1 MSAETG
7 SETRSGIGA
16 RLRAARERMGMTLL
30 QAAEKLHVDA
40 KVIESL
46 EAERFDALGAMV
58 FVRGHLKH
66 YAELIGEQ
74 PAALLDMYAA
84 ATKPALPDLT
94 RLPKAPTMAR
104 PSKLAVPALVVLI
117 GFALIGIVWWV
128 LQTLHGPAG
137 STRSA
142 QPSTVSVV
150 PDNLPGSDSD
160 ATAGSRANGSPAATT
175 PAPTAPAAVAPAASG
190 QTTANGTAG
199 AEANKPVRG
208 KAIDVTLR
216 FAADSWVEV
225 YDANGEKL
233 FYDIGSAESSRK
245 LSGVPPL
252 RVVLGNAPGVSLD
265 INGKPAAVPADT
277 VSNDEAKFTINRS
290 GRIVRARSPGDGD

>member
-1 MSAETG
+1 
-7 SETRSGIGA
+7 
-16 RLRAARERMGMTLL
+16 MGMTLL
-30 QAAEKLHVDA
+30 QAAEKMHVDA

-66 YAELIGEQ
+66 YAELVGEQ

-94 RLPKAPTMAR
+94 RLPKVAPMAR

-117 GFALIGIVWWV
+117 GFALIGIVGWV
-128 LQTLHGPAG
+128 LQTLHGPRG
-137 STRSA
+137 STGSA
-142 QPSTVSVV
+142 QPSSVSGV
-150 PDNLPGSDSD
+150 PDNVPGK
-160 ATAGSRANGSPAATT
+160 GSNAAASSLANGPAATT
-175 PAPTAPAAVAPAASG
+175 PAPTAPPAASPAASAHR
-190 QTTANGTAG
+190 TADGTAG
-199 AEANKPVRG
+199 ADANKPVRG

-233 FYDIGSAESSRK
+233 FYDIGSADSSRK
-245 LSGVPPL
+245 LTGVPPL

-265 INGKPAAVPADT
+265 INGKPAAVPANT
-277 VSNDEAKFTINRS
+277 VSNDEAKFVINRS
-290 GRIVRARSPGDGD
+290 GRIVRARSPADGG